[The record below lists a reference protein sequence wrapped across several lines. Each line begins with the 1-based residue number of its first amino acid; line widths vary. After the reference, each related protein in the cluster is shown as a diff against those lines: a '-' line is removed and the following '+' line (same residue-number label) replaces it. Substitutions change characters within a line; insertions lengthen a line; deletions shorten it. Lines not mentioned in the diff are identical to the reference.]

1 MVDKIYQA
9 KAKVLE
15 RIDRSIAERGTDRM
29 DIQEMGMLADI
40 VKDLSEA
47 EKACWEAEYY
57 KSISQAMAS
66 GAGYTPMSSGR
77 VQPAMGYDA
86 GRMAAGGYMPD
97 GPSGYRD
104 AMGRYATRPGYDAG
118 RHGYDMQGLR
128 DAMASAPAEERA
140 QLERELRQMLGM

>member
-47 EKACWEAEYY
+47 EQACWEAEYY
-57 KSISQAMAS
+57 KSISQAMA
-66 GAGYTPMSSGR
+66 GGHGYVPTSSGR

-86 GRMAAGGYMPD
+86 GRMASGGYMPE

-104 AMGRYATRPGYDAG
+104 AMGRYATRP
-118 RHGYDMQGLR
+118 GYDMQGLR